1 MKTVMITAVGQTA
14 LTDTPEPV
22 PAENEVKIRVHC
34 VGLCGSDLSTFRGQN
49 AMAPFPR
56 IPGHEIGGEI
66 VETGQGVTRYAVG
79 DRVVVLPYTEC
90 GTCAACRN
98 GRANACEHNQT
109 LGVQRDGALRAFITV
124 PQGKVIVC
132 NNLGYE
138 HLALVE
144 PLSVGMHVARRAR
157 VDVGEDVVVF
167 GCGVIGLGA
176 IAAASGKGGR
186 VVAVDIDDRKKD
198 IALACGAD
206 RFFNSQENDLSDLA
220 ADLDNGRGPA
230 VVIEAA
236 GVAATY
242 RAAIDLVAFTGR
254 VAYVGYAKK
263 DVVYDTS
270 LFVKKEL
277 DILGARNAAMQ
288 DFTGVLRLLEK
299 GHYPLARLITA
310 TYPLEETGRALEN
323 WSNDP
328 GSVVKTVIAVR
339 AM

>member
-1 MKTVMITAVGQTA
+1 MKTLMITAVGQTA
-14 LTDTPEPV
+14 LDDIPEPI
-22 PAENEVKIRVHC
+22 PAAGEVKIRVHR

-66 VETGQGVTRYAVG
+66 VKTGNGVTHCAVG
-79 DRVVVLPYTEC
+79 DRVAVLPYTEC

-109 LGVQRDGALRAFITV
+109 LGVQRDGALCAFITV
-124 PQGKVIVC
+124 PQSKVIVC
-132 NNLGYE
+132 NNLGYD

-144 PLSVGMHVARRAR
+144 PLSVGMHVARRTG

-176 IAAASGKGGR
+176 IAASAGKGGR

-206 RFFNSQENDLSDLA
+206 QFCNSRENSLADLA
-220 ADLDNGRGPA
+220 ASLDGGRGPA

-236 GVAATY
+236 GVEATY
-242 RAAIDLVAFTGR
+242 RAAVDLVAYTGR

-263 DVVYDTS
+263 DVAYNTG

-277 DILGARNAAMQ
+277 AILGARNATMQ
-288 DFTGVLRLLEK
+288 DFTGVLHLLEM
-299 GHYPLARLITA
+299 GHYPLDRLITG
-310 TYPLEETGRALEN
+310 TYPLKEAGKALEN
-323 WSNDP
+323 WSDDP
-328 GSVVKTVIAVR
+328 GSVVKTIIAIQ
-339 AM
+339 

>member
-1 MKTVMITAVGQTA
+1 MKALMITAASQTA
-14 LTDTPEPV
+14 LTDIPEPV
-22 PAENEVKIRVHC
+22 PTAGEVKIRVRR

-66 VETGQGVTRYAVG
+66 VETGNGVTSCATG

-90 GTCAACRN
+90 GGCAACRN

-109 LGVQRDGALRAFITV
+109 LGVQRDGALCAFITV
-124 PQGKVIVC
+124 PQSKVIVC
-132 NNLGYE
+132 NNLGYD

-144 PLSVGMHVARRAR
+144 PLSVGMHVARRAG

-176 IAAASGKGGR
+176 IAAAAGKGGK

-206 RFFNSQENDLSDLA
+206 RFFNSRESSL
-220 ADLDNGRGPA
+220 ADLGVSLDGGRGPA

-236 GVAATY
+236 GVADTY
-242 RAAIDLVAFTGR
+242 RAAIDLVAYTGR

-263 DVVYDTS
+263 DVAYDTG

-277 DILGARNAAMQ
+277 AILGARNATLR
-288 DFTGVLRLLEK
+288 DFTGVLHLLEK
-299 GHYPLARLITA
+299 GHYPLDRLITGA
-310 TYPLEETGRALEN
+310 YPLEEAGKALEN
-323 WSNDP
+323 WSSDP
-328 GSVVKTVIAVR
+328 GSVVKTVIAIQ
-339 AM
+339 